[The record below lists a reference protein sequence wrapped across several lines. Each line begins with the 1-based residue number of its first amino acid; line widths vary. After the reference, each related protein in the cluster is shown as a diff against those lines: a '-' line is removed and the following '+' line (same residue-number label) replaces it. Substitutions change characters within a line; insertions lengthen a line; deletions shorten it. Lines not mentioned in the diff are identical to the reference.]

1 MLIIP
6 SVNTLNVNWRIFMI
20 NKKIILSLLILGVS
34 ISCWNSYR
42 ISETES
48 ARKALSTSAIRFHVL
63 ANSDTQADQN
73 LKMKVK
79 ENVVN
84 YIYEKTDDF
93 KSVEETKDF
102 IISHDE
108 EIRNVAQT
116 TIVSEG
122 FDYKVTSAFG
132 KQSFPDKT
140 YGDVTFP
147 KGTYTSY
154 TLSIGTGKGHN
165 WWCVLYPPLCFVDA
179 STGIVPD
186 SSKERLQESLTDTEY
201 NSIVKYR
208 FKYLTFLN
216 KYLD

>member
-1 MLIIP
+1 
-6 SVNTLNVNWRIFMI
+6 MI
-20 NKKIILSLLILGVS
+20 NKKYILTLLILGAGLL
-34 ISCWNSYR
+34 CWHSYR

-48 ARKALSTSAIRFHVL
+48 AKEALSTSAIRFHVL
-63 ANSDTQADQN
+63 ANSDSVTDQN
-73 LKMKVK
+73 LKMQVK

-84 YIYEKTDDF
+84 YIYDNTGDF
-93 KSVEETKDF
+93 ESVEETKEF
-102 IISHDE
+102 ITCHDE
-108 EIRNVAQT
+108 DIKHIAQD
-116 TIVSEG
+116 TITSLG
-122 FDYKVTSAFG
+122 FNYEVTSYFG
-132 KQSFPDKT
+132 KQSFPVKT

-147 KGTYTSY
+147 AGTYTSY
-154 TLSIGTGKGHN
+154 TLSIGKGKGHN

-186 SSKERLQESLTDTEY
+186 SSKERLQESLTDQEY

>member
-1 MLIIP
+1 MLILG
-6 SVNTLNVNWRIFMI
+6 VFMI
-20 NKKIILSLLILGVS
+20 NKKYILSLLILG
-34 ISCWNSYR
+34 IGILCWNSYR
-42 ISETES
+42 LSETES
-48 ARKALSTSAIRFHVL
+48 AREALSTSAIRFHVL
-63 ANSDTQADQN
+63 ANSDTQSDQN
-73 LKMKVK
+73 LKMQVK

-84 YIYEKTDDF
+84 YIYEKIGNFD
-93 KSVEETKDF
+93 SVEETKRF
-102 IISHDE
+102 IIAHDE
-108 EIRNVAQT
+108 DIKNIAQS
-116 TIVSEG
+116 TIHSKG
-122 FDYKVTSAFG
+122 CNYKVTSYFG

-147 KGTYTSY
+147 EGTYTSY
-154 TLSIGTGKGHN
+154 TLSIGNGKGHN